1 MRIASTNPQTLI
13 NTRYRALYNFKR
25 TYTLR
30 YIYAFF
36 LCLAYCPA
44 GNTATGYA
52 YCPAGNTAT
61 LLRYCPLRGNTLRGS
76 AICLRQIRLTNL
88 YTAFIFQKASIH
100 CNFQLKC
107 SPFPIYSHKIDEKFD
122 IESFSVIM
130 HGLLEVYVI
139 PPPTH

>member
-1 MRIASTNPQTLI
+1 MR
-13 NTRYRALYNFKR
+13 
-25 TYTLR
+25 
-30 YIYAFF
+30 FF
-36 LCLAYCPA
+36 LCLAYCPAGNTATGYAYCPA

-100 CNFQLKC
+100 RNSQPKC

-139 PPPTH
+139 PSPTH

>member
-1 MRIASTNPQTLI
+1 MR
-13 NTRYRALYNFKR
+13 
-25 TYTLR
+25 
-30 YIYAFF
+30 FF

-100 CNFQLKC
+100 RNSQPKC

-130 HGLLEVYVI
+130 HSLLEVYVI
-139 PPPTH
+139 PPPIH